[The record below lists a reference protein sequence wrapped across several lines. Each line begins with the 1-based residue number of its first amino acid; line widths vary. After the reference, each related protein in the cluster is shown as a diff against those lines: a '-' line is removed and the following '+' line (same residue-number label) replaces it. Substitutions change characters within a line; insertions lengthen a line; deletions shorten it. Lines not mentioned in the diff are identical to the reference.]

1 MRIRGAPATLVGNR
15 KEVDMTQQV
24 TGAAEATSKLDQA
37 TVGEAFAHALAAKD
51 RDRLVALLSDEVDFE
66 ALTPRRHWV
75 AATSTEAVDEVML
88 RHWLGPDDVV
98 FEVRAVTSGQVADR
112 QRVGYRL
119 AVRRDGRDHVLEQQ
133 AYYVADGQR
142 ISWIRIL
149 CSGYRPAENEL
160 IQIPG
165 DDRDEQKEFHHA

>member
-1 MRIRGAPATLVGNR
+1 
-15 KEVDMTQQV
+15 MTQQV
-24 TGAAEATSKLDQA
+24 TGPAEATSKLDEA

-51 RDRLVALLSDEVDFE
+51 RARLVDLLSDEVDFE

-88 RHWLGPDDVV
+88 RHWLAPDDVV
-98 FEVRAVTSGQVADR
+98 LEVRSVTSGQVADR

-119 AVRRDGRDHVLEQQ
+119 AVRRSGKDHVLEQQ
-133 AYYVADGQR
+133 AYYIADGQQ

-149 CSGYRPAENEL
+149 CSGYRPAETDVV
-160 IQIPG
+160 QIPG
-165 DDRDEQKEFHHA
+165 DDRNQQEDLHHA